1 MRLSMVGSIMVLI
14 AFVGIVSTLYL
25 EKHGILRTNDKAV
38 IGLTALNIL
47 GVVLLIIGILTEVIF
62 V

>member
-1 MRLSMVGSIMVLI
+1 MRLSMIGSIMVLI

-38 IGLTALNIL
+38 IGLTVLNIL

-62 V
+62 I